1 MIELLILTILLDNK
15 SSIYGIKQKIE
26 NKFSAFFKISFGSI
40 YPALK
45 KLEKNKYV
53 TVKTQLSPGGQK
65 KSTYSITNEGKE
77 YFQVLM
83 LEVLPENPALAS
95 QLINIKLIALPKIEV
110 TLQQQATNTIIEH
123 LEHNKANIEILLNNP
138 ENNKDKF
145 QKKFLEYNLIKT
157 LEDIKWISSLTS

>member
-1 MIELLILTILLDNK
+1 
-15 SSIYGIKQKIE
+15 
-26 NKFSAFFKISFGSI
+26 
-40 YPALK
+40 
-45 KLEKNKYV
+45 
-53 TVKTQLSPGGQK
+53 
-65 KSTYSITNEGKE
+65 
-77 YFQVLM
+77 M

-123 LEHNKANIEILLNNP
+123 LERNKANIEILLNNP